1 MFDVE
6 NEKPLI
12 TNIEG
17 ASLIEPVVAY
27 GVKLLSIGFSKPSDA
42 IVWRG
47 PMAKKALN
55 QMIHQANWGDLDYL
69 IIDLPP
75 GTGDIHLTLVQS
87 HLLLVQLL

>member
-27 GVKLLSIGFSKPSDA
+27 GVKLLSIGFF
-42 IVWRG
+42 
-47 PMAKKALN
+47 
-55 QMIHQANWGDLDYL
+55 
-69 IIDLPP
+69 
-75 GTGDIHLTLVQS
+75 QS
-87 HLLLVQLL
+87 HQMLLFGGGRWLVKL